1 MFPDI
6 VKDPTVGFPII
17 LLGILRIL
25 MKRKKRKKKKER
37 ERISQQLLQLLLNS
51 TTPGISIGLGSLAK
65 YVAPLR
71 LSKTRKSESRDLP

>member
-1 MFPDI
+1 MARRWFSAWFSDHFTGYFKNI
-6 VKDPTVGFPII
+6 NETKE
-17 LLGILRIL
+17 
-25 MKRKKRKKKKER
+25 KKKKKER